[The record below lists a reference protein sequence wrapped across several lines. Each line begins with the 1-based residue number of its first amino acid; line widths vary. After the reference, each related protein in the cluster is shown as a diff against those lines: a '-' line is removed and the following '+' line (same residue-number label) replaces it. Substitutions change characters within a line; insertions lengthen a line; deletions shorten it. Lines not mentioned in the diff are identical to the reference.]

1 MGDNPEA
8 MCHEDTES
16 HTGHI
21 EHPLCHHKAHREE
34 EVGGWD
40 EGENDQRQGLEEKEE
55 EEEYNLE

>member
-1 MGDNPEA
+1 MGNNPEA

-40 EGENDQRQGLEEKEE
+40 EGENNQRQGLEKE